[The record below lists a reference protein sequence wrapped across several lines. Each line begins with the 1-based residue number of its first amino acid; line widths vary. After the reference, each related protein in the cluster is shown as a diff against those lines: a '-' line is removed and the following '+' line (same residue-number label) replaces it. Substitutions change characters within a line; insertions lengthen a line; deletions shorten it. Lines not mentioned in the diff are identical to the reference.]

1 MVSKKE
7 SSNRRSV
14 ALIVIVVLLWALL
27 CFGKA
32 ADEWGRYTCMKNHYP
47 DKFIEI
53 VMENPN
59 SEEDEVGAFDRGK
72 AIYPRTYVHENI
84 RYSTKINAE
93 EFDDT
98 FYICEDAPS
107 REYSETDLRHAG
119 ERLAFAA
126 VYMMLGVFSLLWA
139 ILQAARSIKGR
150 NQR

>member
-32 ADEWGRYTCMKNHYP
+32 VDEWGRYTCMKNHYP

-72 AIYPRTYVHENI
+72 AIYSRTYVHENI